1 MPTEPHASL
10 LIDIGNTHTHT
21 GWHDGNDWILF
32 NEFSTEELLENDFN
46 QLSHPRNL
54 DTPFIWA
61 GFCSVV
67 PKASKRARAFLR
79 KQSLKHGY
87 TELTHQNP
95 VGIGIDY
102 PQPETIGPDRI
113 ANAMA
118 AAHYFGSPSVV
129 VDFGT
134 AVTFDVVNEKK
145 QYVGGIIAPGVSV
158 MTDYLHEKTAL
169 LPKIKIENPGAV
181 IGKNTQQAMQ
191 IGAVH
196 GYRGLVREL
205 ITELGNSLKVKS
217 LPVIATGGYAE
228 LIAGNLQ
235 SITAIRPN
243 LTLEGLRLLQHI
255 RPD

>member
-1 MPTEPHASL
+1 MPSPQHTKL

-21 GWHDGNDWILF
+21 GWHDGNDWIRFDEFPTGELF
-32 NEFSTEELLENDFN
+32 KNNFEKLTSP
-46 QLSHPRNL
+46 PRLNAPL
-54 DTPFIWA
+54 NWV

-67 PKASKRARAFLR
+67 PKASAHIQAFLSE
-79 KQSLKHGY
+79 QCLTDGF
-87 TELTHQNP
+87 TELNYKNP

-118 AAHYFGSPSVV
+118 AVHYYGSPSVV

-134 AVTFDVVNEKK
+134 AVTFDVVDEKR

-169 LPKIKIENPGAV
+169 LPKIKIQEPGAV

-205 ITELGNSLKVKS
+205 ITELTQSLKVTS
-217 LPVIATGGYAE
+217 LPVIATGGYAQ
-228 LIAGNLQ
+228 LIAGDLEF
-235 SITAIRPN
+235 ITAIRPN
-243 LTLEGLRLLQHI
+243 LTLEGLRLLENTH
-255 RPD
+255 